1 MIEFI
6 FYIPINSSTKL
17 VTGLATQYIDSMQ
30 KPIAVT
36 ISLKRCIV
44 LVNFGQST
52 SECPTF
58 YRIV

>member
-17 VTGLATQYIDSMQ
+17 VTCLATQYME
-30 KPIAVT
+30 KPITVT
-36 ISLKRCIV
+36 IGLKRCIV

-58 YRIV
+58 YCIV